1 MQLNKKITNY
11 GYFRDTLSG
20 PNIFLRRPHA
30 KDWKEWAELRS
41 DSQSFL
47 RPWEPAWTPRALS
60 RSEFRQRIRQQ
71 RRLIDSKQAYP
82 FFIFRKKDNCILGGI
97 TISNIQRGVS
107 KSGTIGYWIG
117 EKHSRHG
124 YMKEGLSCVL
134 SFSFSE
140 LELHRVQAF
149 CMTKNISSKNLLE
162 NLGFRLEGEI
172 RDCLYIND
180 LWEDHLLYNI
190 LSTDWSLML
199 KKGSAN
205 VL

>member
-1 MQLNKKITNY
+1 
-11 GYFRDTLSG
+11 
-20 PNIFLRRPHA
+20 
-30 KDWKEWAELRS
+30 
-41 DSQSFL
+41 
-47 RPWEPAWTPRALS
+47 
-60 RSEFRQRIRQQ
+60 
-71 RRLIDSKQAYP
+71 
-82 FFIFRKKDNCILGGI
+82 
-97 TISNIQRGVS
+97 
-107 KSGTIGYWIG
+107 
-117 EKHSRHG
+117 
-124 YMKEGLSCVL
+124 MKEGLSCVL